1 MERIA
6 AATLTRMAKRLIVL
20 VGVLAVMLAVAIPAL
35 AQEAVGPTQNE
46 PAATPAQEEAARGGT
61 AEGETATGAR
71 QPAQETSTE
80 GGGSTDAPSSGF
92 RSVYTAV
99 GVLERLGPDPSGDP
113 TPTYSITDEE
123 TGASYKLISGFLDL
137 EPFVG
142 ERVLVYGVPGAGL
155 PAPGGGPR
163 GLNVTEVVPLGESGE
178 TVTVTFELAVDGEV
192 PEGQTLAMRLG
203 SGSPSRF
210 YEGPP
215 GEVAFCATNGN
226 PNFPTC
232 EDGGTYSGTLEVPAG
247 EPIPFD
253 YVRLGNGGEAFYSDT
268 RTFDEDSTVR
278 VAYDADSEDGGE
290 GGSTTPGEP
299 SDGGGSGSGGGSG
312 NTGSGGGSS
321 SSDSSGSGS
330 SSGGSDDNTGSGGS
344 GADSGSSDS
353 GSSDSG
359 SSDSGSSD
367 SGSSG
372 SDGSG
377 SGDSGND
384 AESSG
389 SPPGGVTSGVR
400 GLLPSTGG
408 GVALWV
414 LGAGILLI
422 GGGLLIRKLAR

>member
-123 TGASYKLISGFLDL
+123 TGTSYKLISGFLDL

-312 NTGSGGGSS
+312 NTGSGGGSGNTGS
-321 SSDSSGSGS
+321 GGGSSDSGS
-330 SSGGSDDNTGSGGS
+330 SSGGSADNTGSGGS
-344 GADSGSSDS
+344 GADSD
-353 GSSDSG
+353 
-359 SSDSGSSD
+359 SSD

-377 SGDSGND
+377 SGGSGND

-389 SPPGGVTSGVR
+389 SPGGVTSGVR

>member
-312 NTGSGGGSS
+312 NTGSGGGS
-321 SSDSSGSGS
+321 G
-330 SSGGSDDNTGSGGS
+330 NTGSGG
-344 GADSGSSDS
+344 
-353 GSSDSG
+353 G

-377 SGDSGND
+377 SGGSGND

-389 SPPGGVTSGVR
+389 SPGGVTSGVR

-422 GGGLLIRKLAR
+422 GGGLLVRKLAR

>member
-6 AATLTRMAKRLIVL
+6 TATFTRVAKRLLVL

-35 AQEAVGPTQNE
+35 AQEVVGPTQNE
-46 PAATPAQEEAARGGT
+46 PAVTPAQEGAAPGGT

-80 GGGSTDAPSSGF
+80 GGGPTDAPSSGF

-113 TPTYSITDEE
+113 TPSYSITDEE
-123 TGASYKLISGFLDL
+123 TGASYKLISGFLNL

-155 PAPGGGPR
+155 PALGGGPR
-163 GLNVTEVVPLGESGE
+163 GLNVTEVYPLGESAE
-178 TVTVTFELAVDGEV
+178 TVTVTFELGVDGEV

-268 RTFDEDSTVR
+268 RTFDEDATVR
-278 VAYDADSEDGGE
+278 VTYDADSEDGG
-290 GGSTTPGEP
+290 
-299 SDGGGSGSGGGSG
+299 DGGGSGGGSDSGG
-312 NTGSGGGSS
+312 
-321 SSDSSGSGS
+321 SSGSGS
-330 SSGGSDDNTGSGGS
+330 SGSGGSD
-344 GADSGSSDS
+344 
-353 GSSDSG
+353 
-359 SSDSGSSD
+359 
-367 SGSSG
+367 
-372 SDGSG
+372 
-377 SGDSGND
+377 ND

-389 SPPGGVTSGVR
+389 SLSGVTSGIR
-400 GLLPSTGG
+400 GMLPSTGG

-414 LGAGILLI
+414 LGAGVLLV
-422 GGGLLIRKLAR
+422 GGGLLVRKLAR